1 MKERIRN
8 ILTTMVRPMNLDRLI
23 TWSGQDSF
31 FPFYH
36 TVSPEALPHV
46 SHLYRV
52 LKPAAFEKDLEQL
65 LLRFEPVS
73 LGDYLENRGG
83 KKGKRRMVL
92 TFDDGLK
99 ECYDI
104 IAPMLIKKG
113 IPATFF
119 LNNRFID
126 NRGLFYRYKASL
138 LVHQVRDDC
147 RANEK
152 VADYL
157 NIDKELVEA
166 SIKMIAWDQRAL
178 LDVLAGV
185 AELDY
190 ASYLRTRPVYL
201 SSGEIEKLLYWGFE
215 LGGHSSDH
223 MDFSGL
229 DPDQMVKQVKSS
241 IRDLQK
247 RFGIHTAYFS
257 FPFTSDGVPRK
268 VVDTLLDQGSVK
280 ALLGTAGLKRTGKH
294 AYIQRVP
301 MEQYKTPALET
312 LKTEYLYYLLKM
324 PLGRNRLRQ

>member
-1 MKERIRN
+1 MKEGIRN
-8 ILTTMVRPMNLDRLI
+8 ILTTMARPMNLDRLI

-52 LKPAAFEKDLEQL
+52 IKLASFENDLEQL

-73 LGDYLENRGG
+73 LEDYLENRGV
-83 KKGKRRMVL
+83 KKGRRRMVL

-126 NRGLFYRYKASL
+126 NKGLFYRYKASL
-138 LVHQVRDDC
+138 LVRQVRDDC
-147 RANEK
+147 RAKEK
-152 VADYL
+152 VADFL
-157 NIDKELVEA
+157 KIDKEQVEA

-178 LDVLAGV
+178 LDVLAGE

-201 SSGEIEKLLYWGFE
+201 SSGEIKKLLYWGFE
-215 LGGHSSDH
+215 VGGHSSDH

-229 DPDQMVKQVKSS
+229 DPDQMIEQVRSS
-241 IRDLQK
+241 IKDLQK

-268 VVDTLLDQGSVK
+268 VVDTLLDQGSAT

-294 AYIQRVP
+294 EYIQRTP
-301 MEQYKTPALET
+301 MEQYNTPALET
-312 LKTEYLYYLLKM
+312 LKTEYFYYLLKM
-324 PLGRNRLRQ
+324 PLGRNRLR

>member
-1 MKERIRN
+1 MA
-8 ILTTMVRPMNLDRLI
+8 RPMNLDRLI
-23 TWSGQDSF
+23 TWSGQASF

-46 SHLYRV
+46 SHLYKV
-52 LKPAAFEKDLEQL
+52 LKSAVFENDLEQL

-83 KKGKRRMVL
+83 KKGKRSMVL

-99 ECYDI
+99 ECHDL

-126 NRGLFYRYKASL
+126 NKGLFYRYKASL

-147 RANEK
+147 KAKEK
-152 VADYL
+152 VADFL
-157 NIDKELVEA
+157 KIDKEQVEP

-178 LDVLAGV
+178 LDVLAEV

-190 ASYLRTRPVYL
+190 AGYLHTSPVYL
-201 SSGEIEKLLYWGFE
+201 NSGEIEKLLYWGFE
-215 LGGHSSDH
+215 VGGHSSDH

-229 DPDQMVKQVKSS
+229 DPDQMVKQVRSS
-241 IRDLQK
+241 IEDLQK

-268 VVDTLLDQGSVK
+268 VIDTLLDQGSAT

-301 MEQYKTPALET
+301 MEQYNTPALET
-312 LKTEYLYYLLKM
+312 LKTEYFYYLLKM
-324 PLGRNRLRQ
+324 PLGRNRLR

>member
-1 MKERIRN
+1 MAH
-8 ILTTMVRPMNLDRLI
+8 PMNLDRLI

-36 TVSPEALPHV
+36 TVSPEALPHI
-46 SHLYRV
+46 SHLYRLV
-52 LKPAAFEKDLEQL
+52 KTAAFENDLDEL

-73 LGDYLENRGG
+73 LGDYLENRGV

-147 RANEK
+147 RAKEQ

-157 NIDKELVEA
+157 HIDKELVEA
-166 SIKMIAWDQRAL
+166 SIKMIAVFMAAFL
-178 LDVLAGV
+178 P
-185 AELDY
+185 
-190 ASYLRTRPVYL
+190 ASSESNATTML
-201 SSGEIEKLLYWGFE
+201 S
-215 LGGHSSDH
+215 
-223 MDFSGL
+223 
-229 DPDQMVKQVKSS
+229 
-241 IRDLQK
+241 
-247 RFGIHTAYFS
+247 A
-257 FPFTSDGVPRK
+257 
-268 VVDTLLDQGSVK
+268 
-280 ALLGTAGLKRTGKH
+280 
-294 AYIQRVP
+294 
-301 MEQYKTPALET
+301 
-312 LKTEYLYYLLKM
+312 
-324 PLGRNRLRQ
+324 